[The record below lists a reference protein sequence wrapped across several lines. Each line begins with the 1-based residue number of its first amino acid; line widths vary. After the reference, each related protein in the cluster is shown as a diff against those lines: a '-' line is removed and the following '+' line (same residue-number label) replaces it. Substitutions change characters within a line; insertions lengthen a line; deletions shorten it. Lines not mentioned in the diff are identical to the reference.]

1 MIMCIHCLNK
11 FFFIVWDIWATVESQ
26 ARWAFHNDDDDD
38 DDEVI
43 IIVTAMITYNIV
55 RKVLLL

>member
-1 MIMCIHCLNK
+1 MIMRIHCLNK
-11 FFFIVWDIWATVESQ
+11 FFFIMWDIWATVESQ
-26 ARWAFHNDDDDD
+26 ARWAFHNDDDD